1 MLGLY
6 NRLLSLYRAL
16 LNDRN
21 KIVDMSFVR
30 EDLITATAKVN
41 KHHDESN
48 DDMYNKCMSLI
59 TECQR
64 LSQGEQYYV

>member
-6 NRLLSLYRAL
+6 NRLISLYRAL
-16 LNDRN
+16 LSDRSR
-21 KIVDMSFVR
+21 IVDMSFVR
-30 EDLITATAKVN
+30 EDLITATTKAN
-41 KHHDESN
+41 DYHDDSN

-59 TECQR
+59 AECQR